1 MRKYSILLISAV
13 LALAG
18 CKKDNAPE
26 ENLSDK
32 YPVFSTSMEDITKT
46 ELGAGNTVVWKLT
59 DRVGVFL
66 AGGTK
71 LLEYKPNTEGEVC
84 TELIPVS
91 ETNTESSVSSNVA
104 FYPYSSSLS
113 CTETTGVE
121 EGAASTFTVKTSVP
135 QTQTYKAGSFGAD
148 ASPMMAVSA
157 SGDNVFKFKNV
168 FGCLKLQFTGSGT
181 VKTITVKGNNTE
193 NPEVLA
199 GDISVSMTQNG
210 RPTFIFDGTTYT
222 SVTLDCGA
230 GVTLS
235 DTPTPFYISLPVVEF
250 TKGITVSVE
259 MDGADTP
266 YSIATGGS
274 LPIERS
280 AIQPMTTCKLVA
292 LTTEEVSKPFT
303 VKFCNSCYAYI
314 RSNITVNTSG
324 REIGVGVDGSEYS
337 KNYSLYGPTRY
348 YEHGNADPYNFWGG
362 MGSYSPKNL
371 VDGNYATGWTSL
383 HGSSGTLCQST
394 DKGTETKFDDY
405 DYSWS
410 KLESQFHA
418 FGGRRVQV
426 TIVVDLKESCNIA
439 SVGLVN
445 WDPSLKDGRIQS
457 VEFYVSDDADFDF
470 TPAYGA
476 GKYSDTVISTSTYEF
491 SEYGNPSKNN
501 WTLIAKTN
509 NLGVSTSNDKDGVRW
524 VNVPYAMISSG
535 KSKGRL
541 LKIRFLETI
550 DKENRTGYS
559 ATELCVKKA
568 TNL

>member
-26 ENLSDK
+26 ENLSNK

-46 ELGAGNTVVWKLT
+46 ELGTGNTVVWKLT

-91 ETNTESSVSSNVA
+91 ETNTESSVSSIVA

-113 CTETTGVE
+113 CTETTGAE
-121 EGAASTFTVKTSVP
+121 EGAASTYTVKTSVP

-181 VKTITVKGNNTE
+181 VKEITVKGNNTE

-210 RPTFIFDGTTYT
+210 TPTFIFDGTTYT

-250 TKGITVSVE
+250 TKGITVSVT
-259 MDGADTP
+259 MDGAEKP
-266 YSIATGGS
+266 YTIATGGS
-274 LPIERS
+274 FKIERS

-303 VKFCNSCYAYI
+303 VKFCNSCYAY
-314 RSNITVNTSG
+314 NTCYTG
-324 REIGVGVDGSEYS
+324 GSSVTTFAQGTESVYYTYEGNVPTEWKKLYS
-337 KNYSLYGPTRY
+337 KNGSTLIYDHNSYWY
-348 YEHGNADPYNFWGG
+348 GG
-362 MGSYSPKNL
+362 MGGYSPKYL
-371 VDGNYATGWTSL
+371 VDGKYDTGWTSF
-383 HGSSGTLCQST
+383 HGGNGTLCQN
-394 DKGTETKFDDY
+394 TETGKETQCDDY
-405 DYSWS
+405 DYTYRD
-410 KLESQFHA
+410 FHS
-418 FGGRRVQV
+418 FGGRRVHV
-426 TIVVDLKESCNIA
+426 SIVVDLKESCNIA
-439 SVGLVN
+439 SIGLVN
-445 WDPSLKDGRIQS
+445 WDSSLTSHTTGAGMLKS
-457 VEFYVSDDADFDF
+457 VEFYVSDDESFSF
-470 TPAYGA
+470 TPAYGDKQNA
-476 GKYSDTVISTSTYEF
+476 TSEYKF
-491 SEYGNPSKNN
+491 SEYGNPSENN

-509 NLGVSTSNDKDGVRW
+509 NLAISTDKDDVQW
-524 VNVPYAMISSG
+524 LDVPYSMITSG
-535 KSKGRL
+535 KSKGHL
-541 LKIRFLETI
+541 LKIRFLE
-550 DKENRTGYS
+550 NRGQNGQTGYS